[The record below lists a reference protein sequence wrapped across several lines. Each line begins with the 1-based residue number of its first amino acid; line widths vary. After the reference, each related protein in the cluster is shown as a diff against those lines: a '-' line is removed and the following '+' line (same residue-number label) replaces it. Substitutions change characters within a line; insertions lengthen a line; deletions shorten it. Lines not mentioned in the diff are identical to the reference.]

1 MYTWYTGMVFFSDT
15 ESFCQRIFRAGRRG
29 MGERHQYFEEALSDF
44 MHDAA
49 SGGAIRHL
57 VDLGY
62 SVEQM
67 ISALSYPTPRE
78 RVRKTA
84 YRYMVETGLLLQ
96 KLPGEEDLRTVIFGN
111 SDMEKAK
118 EYLYKKIKENG
129 EENCYF
135 SCPFGMW
142 RCGGGGELP
151 EEKALGDR
159 LSCLNKR
166 EQEYIEGILWEDRL
180 MYHRLNGR
188 MKEIGMKLFLK
199 GTPDCGYYFLKT
211 GEAAQR
217 AVER

>member
-1 MYTWYTGMVFFSDT
+1 
-15 ESFCQRIFRAGRRG
+15 

-67 ISALSYPTPRE
+67 MSALSYPTPRE

-96 KLPGEEDLRTVIFGN
+96 KLPGEENLKTVIFGN

-142 RCGGGGELP
+142 RCGEGGELP
-151 EEKALGDR
+151 EKKALSDR

-166 EQEYIEGILWEDRL
+166 EQDYIEGILWEDRL

-217 AVER
+217 AAGAVG